1 VLKRY
6 RPEMMMEMDMI
17 RPLTATLII
26 AALAGA
32 ALARPL
38 KPEQEAKIQPSG
50 PPISCVSIHNIRETR
65 VRDDSTI
72 DFYMN
77 GGKVY
82 RNKLPQSCPELG
94 FEERFGYET
103 SIDQLCN
110 VDIIHVLHSGPP
122 IRGASCGLGQFQPIT
137 GAPR

>member
-1 VLKRY
+1 
-6 RPEMMMEMDMI
+6 MI
-17 RPLTATLII
+17 RPLVTAALVI
-26 AALAGA
+26 ALAGP

-38 KPEQEAKIQPSG
+38 KPEQEAKIQPAG
-50 PPISCVSIHNIRETR
+50 PPVNCISNHQISETR

-72 DFYMN
+72 DFYML

-82 RNKLPQSCPELG
+82 RNKLPNSCPQLG

-110 VDIIHVLHSGPP
+110 VDIIHVLYSSPP
-122 IRGASCGLGQFQPIT
+122 MRGASCGLGQFQPIT

>member
-1 VLKRY
+1 
-6 RPEMMMEMDMI
+6 MI
-17 RPLTATLII
+17 RPLVT
-26 AALAGA
+26 AALLAVLVGPA
-32 ALARPL
+32 VARPL
-38 KPEQEAKIQPSG
+38 KPEQEAKIQRSG
-50 PPISCVSIHNIRETR
+50 PPVSCIFSHDIRETR

-82 RNKLPQSCPELG
+82 RNKLPNSCPELG

-110 VDIIHVLHSGPP
+110 VDIIHVLHSSPP
-122 IRGASCGLGQFQPIT
+122 MRGASCGLGQFQPIT
-137 GAPR
+137 GAPN

>member
-1 VLKRY
+1 MLEQVA
-6 RPEMMMEMDMI
+6 MI
-17 RPLTATLII
+17 RPLV
-26 AALAGA
+26 AAAFVAMLMGPAV
-32 ALARPL
+32 ARPL
-38 KPEQEAKIQPSG
+38 KPAEEARIQPAG
-50 PPISCVSIHNIRETR
+50 PPVNCIQTSNIRETR

-82 RNKLPQSCPELG
+82 RNKLPNSCPQLG

-103 SIDQLCN
+103 SIGQLCN
-110 VDIIHVLHSGPP
+110 VDIIHVLTSSPP
-122 IRGASCGLGQFQPIT
+122 MRGASCGLGQFQPIT

>member
-1 VLKRY
+1 
-6 RPEMMMEMDMI
+6 MEMDIMK
-17 RPLTATLII
+17 RPLIALLTL
-26 AALAGA
+26 AALTAP

-38 KPEQEAKIQPSG
+38 KPAEEAKIQPAG
-50 PPISCVSIHNIRETR
+50 KPVDCVQPNRIRETR

-77 GGKVY
+77 DGTVY

-94 FEERFGYET
+94 FQEKFGYET
-103 SIDQLCN
+103 SINQLCS
-110 VDIIHVLHSGPP
+110 VDIIHVLRDPP
-122 IRGASCGLGQFQPIT
+122 GGIRGASCGLGQFQPIS

>member
-1 VLKRY
+1 MN
-6 RPEMMMEMDMI
+6 RPFAAA
-17 RPLTATLII
+17 LLI
-26 AALAGA
+26 AALAGP

-38 KPEQEAKIQPSG
+38 KPEQEAQIKPDGKPVDCIQNHS
-50 PPISCVSIHNIRETR
+50 IRETR

-72 DFYMN
+72 DFYML

-103 SIDQLCN
+103 SIDQLCS
-110 VDIIHVLHSGPP
+110 VDIIHVLHDSPP
-122 IRGASCGLGQFQPIT
+122 IQGAACGLGAFQPIS

>member
-1 VLKRY
+1 
-6 RPEMMMEMDMI
+6 MN
-17 RPLTATLII
+17 RPLVAALLIV
-26 AALAGA
+26 ALAGP

-38 KPEQEAKIQPSG
+38 KPEQEAQIRPDG
-50 PPISCVSIHNIRETR
+50 TPIDCVQSHSISETR

-72 DFYMN
+72 DFYML

-82 RNKLPQSCPELG
+82 RNRLPQPCPQLG
-94 FEERFGYET
+94 SEERFGYET

-110 VDIIHVLHSGPP
+110 VDIIHVLYDSPP
-122 IRGASCGLGQFQPIT
+122 IRGASCGLGSFQPIS

>member
-1 VLKRY
+1 
-6 RPEMMMEMDMI
+6 MI
-17 RPLTATLII
+17 RPLVTTAL
-26 AALAGA
+26 LAMLPGSA
-32 ALARPL
+32 VARPL
-38 KPEQEAKIQPSG
+38 KPAEEAKIQPSG
-50 PPISCVSIHNIRETR
+50 PPVSCIQTSNIRETR

-82 RNKLPQSCPELG
+82 RNKLPNSCPQLG

-103 SIDQLCN
+103 SIGQLCN
-110 VDIIHVLHSGPP
+110 VDIIHVLYSGPP
-122 IRGASCGLGQFQPIT
+122 MRGASCGLGQFQPIT

>member
-1 VLKRY
+1 MEPAMN
-6 RPEMMMEMDMI
+6 RPFAALLL
-17 RPLTATLII
+17 LTAI
-26 AALAGA
+26 AAP

-38 KPEQEAKIQPSG
+38 KPAEEAKIQPAG
-50 PPISCVSIHNIRETR
+50 KPVDCVQTSQIRETR

-72 DFYMN
+72 DFYML

-82 RNKLPQSCPELG
+82 RNKLPQSCPQLG

-103 SIDQLCN
+103 SIGQLCS
-110 VDIIHVLHSGPP
+110 VDIIHVLTSSPP
-122 IRGASCGLGQFQPIT
+122 MRGASCGLGSFQPVT

>member
-1 VLKRY
+1 
-6 RPEMMMEMDMI
+6 MI
-17 RPLTATLII
+17 RPLVT
-26 AALAGA
+26 AALLAVLVGPA
-32 ALARPL
+32 VARPL
-38 KPEQEAKIQPSG
+38 KPAEEAKIQPSG
-50 PPISCVSIHNIRETR
+50 PPVSCVSIHNIRETR

-82 RNKLPQSCPELG
+82 RNKLPNSCPSLG

-110 VDIIHVLHSGPP
+110 VDIITVLNSSPP
-122 IRGASCGLGQFQPIT
+122 LRGASCGLGQFQPIT
-137 GAPR
+137 GAPK

>member
-1 VLKRY
+1 
-6 RPEMMMEMDMI
+6 MN
-17 RPLTATLII
+17 RPLAAAIVL
-26 AALAGA
+26 AALIGPAT
-32 ALARPL
+32 ARPL

-50 PPISCVSIHNIRETR
+50 PAVDCVSNHSIRETR

-72 DFYMN
+72 DFYMQ
-77 GGKVY
+77 GGQVY

-94 FEERFGYET
+94 FEERFSYET

-110 VDIIHVLHSGPP
+110 VDIITVLHEAPLM
-122 IRGASCGLGQFQPIT
+122 RGASCGLGQFQPIT